1 MKNEREQSTRINTNR
16 RVETGISTIQ
26 YDKLGRPISS
36 PINKDMQTSKTRR
49 LISAQERFNSQID
62 EIEDE
67 TGGYLTRDKYSE
79 EEHKLLKIF
88 QNIDNDNSG
97 YIDWH
102 ELKKFL
108 A

>member
-49 LISAQERFNSQID
+49 LISA
-62 EIEDE
+62 
-67 TGGYLTRDKYSE
+67 
-79 EEHKLLKIF
+79 
-88 QNIDNDNSG
+88 
-97 YIDWH
+97 
-102 ELKKFL
+102 
-108 A
+108 